1 MAVKTITVTE
11 KAYRR
16 LKARKMGDESFSDV
30 ILRLTRRR
38 PLSEFV
44 GVLSPETGNAMWH
57 AIEEDRRRR
66 RKLDERR

>member
-11 KAYRR
+11 DAYRR
-16 LKARKMGDESFSDV
+16 LKARKMADESFSDV

-38 PLSEFV
+38 PLSDFV
-44 GVLSPETGNAMWH
+44 GVLSPETGDAMWH
-57 AIEEDRRRR
+57 AIEEDRQRR